1 MGLADQVIAVSDAV
15 AESMIAKGISPHKVC
30 VVKNGTIGSPRTLPI
45 NSYKS
50 QNLCRPAIVTV
61 CGMYKRKGIQDLIAA
76 FDEIAS
82 NHSTVNLYLVGDGP
96 DREEFEAQAQA
107 SLASDRIHFE
117 GFQSEPQRY
126 LLSTDIFVL
135 ASHRDPCPLVISEA
149 REAGCAIVASNVDGI
164 PELLAN
170 GEAGILVSP
179 GSYEALAQALISL
192 LKSPETV
199 SELKKNSTK
208 TLDCLTANRVCEET
222 LAVYKNL
229 F

>member
-1 MGLADQVIAVSDAV
+1 
-15 AESMIAKGISPHKVC
+15 
-30 VVKNGTIGSPRTLPI
+30 
-45 NSYKS
+45 
-50 QNLCRPAIVTV
+50 
-61 CGMYKRKGIQDLIAA
+61 MYKRKGIQDLIAA

-82 NHSTVNLYLVGDGP
+82 NHSAVNLYLVGDGP

-208 TLDCLTANRVCEET
+208 TLDCLTVNRVCEET